1 MLGQQLYGNAG
12 GSVLIAILKQQPF
25 KCLPDFQTG
34 GLMDARGYKD
44 GAGEIKVRAKIK
56 IKDDSTVAIREVPPT
71 TTTAAMRWCHR
82 NAMVGRRDRVGNLVD
97 YTTGAAMRAGRLGV
111 RASNG

>member
-1 MLGQQLYGNAG
+1 MLGTEGIAVGMSSRILPHNFPELLEAQ
-12 GSVLIAILKQQPF
+12 IAILKQQPF

-34 GLMDARGYKD
+34 GLMDARAYKD

-71 TTTAAMRWCHR
+71 TPTETLMACIEDASR
-82 NAMVGRRDRVGNLVD
+82 NGKLKATSLHD
-97 YTTGAAMRAGRLGV
+97 
-111 RASNG
+111 